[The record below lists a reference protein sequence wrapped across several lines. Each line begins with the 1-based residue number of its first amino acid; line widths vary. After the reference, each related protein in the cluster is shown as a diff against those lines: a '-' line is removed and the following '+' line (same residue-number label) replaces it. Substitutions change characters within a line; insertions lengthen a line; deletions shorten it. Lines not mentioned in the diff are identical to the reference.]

1 MVVLLAMG
9 AYRAALARAL
19 CAGLL
24 FCVRDTCL
32 LCIGAACGRS
42 QIAPTGAQ
50 KSNLIRV
57 AARPYSRRDPC
68 SETTWPGISE
78 RESRGSKTLWWG

>member
-24 FCVRDTCL
+24 FWVRNL
-32 LCIGAACGRS
+32 LVVRGCGVRA
-42 QIAPTGAQ
+42 IAD
-50 KSNLIRV
+50 
-57 AARPYSRRDPC
+57 RPYRCAEKQLDPRRGATVLAP
-68 SETTWPGISE
+68 
-78 RESRGSKTLWWG
+78 